1 MTFPVQVRAVSKS
14 FGSNEVLS
22 GIDLSFE
29 AGRITALMGANGAG
43 KSTLIKILAG
53 VYAPDAGELLVDG
66 EPATMNSPLVAR
78 EYGIETV
85 HQRIDEGV
93 IPGLTVAENL
103 VFDRLAQ
110 NEVPRVMSLRK
121 LVPRAR
127 EVAAALQLDWS
138 DEQLRKDVF
147 DIGIADQQLV
157 MLARAV
163 SRQPKLL
170 ILDEP
175 TSALSAAEAQRLFAV
190 VRQLRD
196 AGVAIVYVSHRLSEV
211 DSLADRVVVIRDG
224 VVRGDQVP
232 PFDWREALTDM
243 LGSQVLVEL
252 EQHSE
257 FRGEQVVLEMT
268 DVTLFPDRAPFD
280 LQVREGEVTGVIGL
294 LGSGKS
300 ELANGIF
307 GAQGFV
313 SGQMTLDGEAFA
325 PRGPHEAV
333 RAGVYLVPEDRVK
346 QSMLPGWSLARVV
359 SLPFLKKVSSLGV
372 ISRAH
377 ETEAGGSVIEEFGV
391 VARSAGQD
399 IDSLSGGNQQK
410 VVVGRW
416 MRGAPRMM
424 LLDEP
429 FRGVDI
435 GARRDISR
443 RARALAQSGVAVM
456 VLSSDIDEILEVADR
471 ILVLVDGSVRLDAY
485 STQTDREVIVT
496 TMSEVA

>member
-22 GIDLSFE
+22 AIDLSFE

-53 VYAPDAGELLVDG
+53 AYPPDAGKILIDDV
-66 EPATMNSPLVAR
+66 PVTITSPLGAR
-78 EYGIETV
+78 EQGIETV

-93 IPGLTVAENL
+93 VPGLTVAENL
-103 VFDRLAQ
+103 VFERLTQ
-110 NEVPRVMSLRK
+110 NEVPRVMSLRA
-121 LVPRAR
+121 LLPRAR
-127 EVAAALQLDWS
+127 DIAASLELNWD
-138 DEQLRKDVF
+138 DEKLRKDVF

-163 SRQPKLL
+163 SRKPRLL

-175 TSALSAAEAQRLFAV
+175 TSALSALEAERLFAV
-190 VRQLRD
+190 IRRLRD
-196 AGVAIVYVSHRLSEV
+196 QGVAILYVSHRLSEV

-224 VVRGDQVP
+224 VVRGDQTP
-232 PFDWREALTDM
+232 PFDWHAALAEM
-243 LGSQVLVEL
+243 LGNQVVVDL
-252 EQHSE
+252 EQLNE
-257 FRGEQVVLEMT
+257 VRGERVILDMK
-268 DVTLFPDRAPFD
+268 DVCLFSDSLPFD
-280 LQVREGEVTGVIGL
+280 LRVRDREVTGVIGL

-307 GAQGFV
+307 GAKGFV
-313 SGQMTLDGEAFA
+313 QGRMELGGEAFA
-325 PRGPHEAV
+325 PRSPQEAV
-333 RAGVYLVPEDRVK
+333 RAGVYLVPEDRAK

-359 SLPFLKKVSSLGV
+359 SLPFLKNITSLGV
-372 ISRAH
+372 ISQSR
-377 ETEAGGSVIEEFGV
+377 EKGAGTSVIDEFNV
-391 VARSAGQD
+391 VATSANQD

-416 MRGAPRMM
+416 MRGSPQIM
-424 LLDEP
+424 LFDEP

-443 RARALAQSGVAVM
+443 RARTLAQTGVAVM

-471 ILVLVDGSVRLDAY
+471 ILVLVDGTVKLDAY
-485 STQTDREVIVT
+485 STETNREAIVA
-496 TMSEVA
+496 TMSEVV